1 MNAQPEEEIPDLNL
15 FMMCKQLNSNALSE
29 LSDVVHIR
37 NCRKNELDIW
47 KDMPFDDPKE
57 AKEYREFMTDY
68 FATVYTNKGDLFFE
82 KCLFVCDTN
91 DNPIAT
97 AFIWKAYDEFNAV
110 HWFKVL
116 RKHEGK
122 GIGRA
127 LLSTVMKKLE
137 KEDYPVYLHTQPA
150 SYRAIKLY
158 SDFGFNLLSDPII
171 GRRSNDLEECL
182 PVLEKYMTNK
192 DFKILQTSAA
202 PEYFL
207 KNLEAVKDD
216 QF

>member
-57 AKEYREFMTDY
+57 AKENREFMTDY

-97 AFIWKAYDEFNAV
+97 AFIWKAYDEFNTV

-150 SYRAIKLY
+150 SYRALKLY
-158 SDFGFNLLSDPII
+158 SDFGFNLLSDAII

-182 PVLEKYMTNK
+182 PILEKYMTNK
-192 DFKILQTSAA
+192 DFKRLQTSAA
-202 PEYFL
+202 PGHFL